1 MISRPENS
9 FSSPPILAV
18 TPVARRPSN
27 TRPVTKASVQDAE
40 IGAAA
45 HIGAEIA
52 DRRRGALERP
62 VAHRHRAIAVAEIGI
77 HVGDERHLPLLRKSV
92 HRLRQWRPIVGRGA
106 ADRHRPI
113 LAVQRAAEI
122 EIVLELAVIGQHVVP
137 APTGGAERLPFGI
150 IVGRAAIGD
159 HAHHRAAATH
169 DAALGKSDRRRIVLA
184 PPMHLQLGP
193 EIGVVVVG
201 PRIAIEHIGRLR
213 ARRRVASGFEQQ
225 HAQARARRQPVRQH
239 ATRRAGA
246 DDDDVEALG
255 HASPHAGRIWRND
268 WTSTRRDDPGI

>member
-1 MISRPENS
+1 M
-9 FSSPPILAV
+9 
-18 TPVARRPSN
+18 
-27 TRPVTKASVQDAE
+27 
-40 IGAAA
+40 
-45 HIGAEIA
+45 
-52 DRRRGALERP
+52 
-62 VAHRHRAIAVAEIGI
+62 
-77 HVGDERHLPLLRKSV
+77 
-92 HRLRQWRPIVGRGA
+92 HRLRQRRPIVGRGA
-106 ADRHRPI
+106 ADRHRPV

-201 PRIAIEHIGRLR
+201 LRIAIEHIGRLG
-213 ARRRVASGFEQQ
+213 ARRRVAPGFEQQ

-255 HASPHAGRIWRND
+255 HYFPSSLPDLIRQSIGHRRSFGDSAWTTGSSPVV
-268 WTSTRRDDPGI
+268 TSNEITHPPSTPQ